1 MKFSITGMTCD
12 GCVRSVQNVIQRIP
26 GVKKAEVS
34 LKDQEADVTMEAGVK
49 PEDVIQAVQS
59 AGYGAQ
65 PQRES

>member
-26 GVKKAEVS
+26 GVQKADVR
-34 LKDQEADVTMEAGVK
+34 LKDQEADVDTNADVS
-49 PEDVIQAVQS
+49 PEEVIQAVQG

-65 PQRES
+65 LK

>member
-34 LKDQEADVTMEAGVK
+34 LKNQEADVTAEAGVNL
-49 PEDVIQAVQS
+49 EEVIQAVQS

-65 PQRES
+65 PKKEP